1 MEKFR
6 LIVKPRAEKEFDKI
20 LKSGDR
26 ASIRKLEI
34 ILLELNNHPREGIGS
49 PELLK
54 YELSGYWSRRI
65 NKKDRIIYE
74 IIEEH
79 DKLVVII
86 SALGHYV

>member
-34 ILLELNNHPREGIGS
+34 ILLELSNHPREG
-49 PELLK
+49 
-54 YELSGYWSRRI
+54 
-65 NKKDRIIYE
+65 
-74 IIEEH
+74 
-79 DKLVVII
+79 V
-86 SALGHYV
+86 